1 MPKLQISRE
10 QLADRVAER
19 FPLGIRLFGAF
30 TLVASS
36 PRLNLLPQNNRIG
49 TEVDLRAGEGS
60 PPGLPRGVLGVSYGL
75 RYQADDASVRLTAVR
90 AERIEVGPVSLLQQQ
105 AGPAAAAIVGEALT
119 DLTVYTLSAAQRQL
133 LHGLGME
140 PDSFT
145 VTNEGVVFMWRG
157 THLYVGGC
165 GGGGLGGGMMR
176 RPALRADYP
185 ALLGAAY
192 IPPASPRLPLPETLV
207 ACERESEASLG
218 ICLIRQLSRIPHE
231 FTHASAARACC
242 RCLYCCISKGVGQAL
257 GLGLGVAPGRIAVTP
272 VGVAL
277 YAQSRSAGSVARAKS
292 VQQPLQ
298 LRESPALR

>member
-1 MPKLQISRE
+1 MPVFACFAGSPVAPVIRLTRIAPVAFALLSLAAGAAASAVAIAAPRLASSGTTPDTASGRILAQATKQDSPSAHDDAAPQASTVPKLQISRE

-145 VTNEGVVFMWRG
+145 VTNEAVVIK
-157 THLYVGGC
+157 L
-165 GGGGLGGGMMR
+165 R
-176 RPALRADYP
+176 RK
-185 ALLGAAY
+185 
-192 IPPASPRLPLPETLV
+192 PL
-207 ACERESEASLG
+207 
-218 ICLIRQLSRIPHE
+218 
-231 FTHASAARACC
+231 
-242 RCLYCCISKGVGQAL
+242 
-257 GLGLGVAPGRIAVTP
+257 
-272 VGVAL
+272 
-277 YAQSRSAGSVARAKS
+277 
-292 VQQPLQ
+292 
-298 LRESPALR
+298 